1 LLEHLRR
8 IGQTDGLARA
18 KRLGNAA
25 LAAWRAQLQE
35 LPVER
40 LIEGISREACCGLC
54 GPGAGCVIT
63 GADPMSGDGC
73 AHPVREGGPPP
84 PYKNHQR
91 IQAVYRAACTRLK
104 IKPAEWR

>member
-1 LLEHLRR
+1 MDV
-8 IGQTDGLARA
+8 DGHHYE
-18 KRLGNAA
+18 N
-25 LAAWRAQLQE
+25 E
-35 LPVER
+35 CFDEFLPLVENP
-40 LIEGISREACCGLC
+40 GFGGSVGLC

-104 IKPAEWR
+104 INPAEWR